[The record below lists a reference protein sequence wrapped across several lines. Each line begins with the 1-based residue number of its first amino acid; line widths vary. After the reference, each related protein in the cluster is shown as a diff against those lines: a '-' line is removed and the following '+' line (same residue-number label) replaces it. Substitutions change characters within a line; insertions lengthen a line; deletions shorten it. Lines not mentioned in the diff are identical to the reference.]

1 MKKLTLLCNTLCSG
15 LSVQYVYSVT
25 VGFIYWLILG
35 YIGSKNK
42 VGLLGDGDESCT
54 FLGRFA
60 FRLYFFRITKNST
73 VIIKIKNTR
82 IHSGTTTSID
92 TMLLLELS
100 VIIMAC
106 EFYIPSSNYTNLIP
120 LLLMIVAVA
129 LLGSRWTLGGNNVS
143 LAVLSS
149 PENVSGGSEIPSSMI
164 WIDTVWTK
172 SPVKLRNLDVLI

>member
-1 MKKLTLLCNTLCSG
+1 MKKLTLLCDTLCSG

-42 VGLLGDGDESCT
+42 
-54 FLGRFA
+54 

-82 IHSGTTTSID
+82 IHSGTNTSTG

-100 VIIMAC
+100 V
-106 EFYIPSSNYTNLIP
+106 YI
-120 LLLMIVAVA
+120 
-129 LLGSRWTLGGNNVS
+129 
-143 LAVLSS
+143 
-149 PENVSGGSEIPSSMI
+149 
-164 WIDTVWTK
+164 
-172 SPVKLRNLDVLI
+172 

>member
-1 MKKLTLLCNTLCSG
+1 MKKLTLLCDTLCSG

-42 VGLLGDGDESCT
+42 
-54 FLGRFA
+54 

-82 IHSGTTTSID
+82 IHSGTTTSTG

-100 VIIMAC
+100 VIMAC
-106 EFYIPSSNYTNLIP
+106 EFYIPCSNYTNLIP

-129 LLGSRWTLGGNNVS
+129 LLGFRWTLGGNNVS

-164 WIDTVWTK
+164 WMDTVWTK